1 MSTPAPVAE
10 VFTEFMPLISMV
22 LVLFIVI
29 AIIKQLKGAF

>member
-10 VFTEFMPLISMV
+10 LFTQFLPLISLV
-22 LVLFIVI
+22 LVMFIVI